1 MNTKQMEFG
10 LDGNRSQ
17 CRTPARRR
25 TSPGARW
32 WFDQMHSVVDRAFD
46 WSRTAQAR
54 YDWTSVG
61 RKLTNELE
69 TLAEAS
75 PTASSHRPGV
85 ALL

>member
-17 CRTPARRR
+17 CRTVRRR

-46 WSRTAQAR
+46 WSRTVQAR
-54 YDWTSVG
+54 PEQIHISF
-61 RKLTNELE
+61 
-69 TLAEAS
+69 
-75 PTASSHRPGV
+75 V
-85 ALL
+85 ARARHGKV

>member
-10 LDGNRSQ
+10 LDGNRNQ
-17 CRTPARRR
+17 CRPVRRR

-54 YDWTSVG
+54 PEQIHLGFGG
-61 RKLTNELE
+61 RARHGK
-69 TLAEAS
+69 A
-75 PTASSHRPGV
+75 
-85 ALL
+85 

>member
-32 WFDQMHSVVDRAFD
+32 WFDQMHTVVDRAFD

-54 YDWTSVG
+54 PEQTYITFGG
-61 RKLTNELE
+61 RARHGK
-69 TLAEAS
+69 A
-75 PTASSHRPGV
+75 
-85 ALL
+85 